1 MPSLTFAGGK
11 LLLVYYDLREDVAG
25 FSSKFI
31 DDKTAATVGKRHTM
45 DIRASMGTPGSAPVF
60 APSVRVSDYLV
71 GRRPVGV
78 PPSPILVPC
87 GSTPTPLCEQLQFN
101 PPNLPMFKLGTVPF
115 IGDYIDIAPA
125 PAFVPSGRGKWA
137 YNMSRDSVPMFH
149 AVWSDNRDV
158 RPPPPPESDWNKY
171 APPDYGGVPGVPRP
185 SIYDPSKTV
194 TCDAA
199 SSAFTASR
207 NQNIYTA
214 RIAGGLL
221 VGSPGNAKPLS
232 ATLQRGFVVFAQ
244 NMTATTRSFR
254 MRILNQPLGGRA
266 SFSQFPI
273 PPFTPASPA
282 PLTFL
287 DVMTP
292 PRSTASRTVFVTS
305 SDRHAQINVE
315 IVEMGATA
323 PVPGGLSG
331 TVIINADIEN
341 PLIEAAD
348 IENADIENADIE
360 NKEHTN
366 ADIENPA
373 VRSADIENADIENA
387 DIENADI
394 ENADI
399 ENADIE
405 NADIE
410 NADIENADIENSS
423 LTDVTW
429 KVTNTGNT
437 TTAFNVNLFL
447 SQAAPAGVKLQL
459 VLHKSY
465 TTPAA
470 VDCSLKLRSHTVLV
484 ANIVHPVFVTP
495 QSGGIPDP
503 NNPAAT
509 NGTIQLA
516 PGEVGKI
523 TLRILDADLTNNVT
537 IVNDKGETVSI
548 DPAFVPGVTLSP
560 LVRAQEI
567 GTVALAEGVTKPPI
581 ITTDDDN
588 STIFFVQQ
596 PSTTVVGEIMAPVR
610 VQVRD
615 RSGAVLPGVP
625 VTLSLFTVPAGG
637 AIVGATTALTDVSG
651 IATFA
656 GLRFTVPGTYRLQ
669 ASVSVPGGLVIPP
682 ALSALFEILRSPTVA
697 GRAAG
702 PAGSRRSGVQQSAR
716 TDVCPLVVRRAARCV
731 YAARLLD
738 RDVSCRRRT
747 RHAALHEPCDGHGRI
762 ARHDGGRRPVR

>member
-1 MPSLTFAGGK
+1 
-11 LLLVYYDLREDVAG
+11 
-25 FSSKFI
+25 
-31 DDKTAATVGKRHTM
+31 
-45 DIRASMGTPGSAPVF
+45 
-60 APSVRVSDYLV
+60 
-71 GRRPVGV
+71 
-78 PPSPILVPC
+78 
-87 GSTPTPLCEQLQFN
+87 
-101 PPNLPMFKLGTVPF
+101 
-115 IGDYIDIAPA
+115 
-125 PAFVPSGRGKWA
+125 
-137 YNMSRDSVPMFH
+137 MFH

-158 RPPPPPESDWNKY
+158 RPPPDNDWKTY
-171 APPDYGGVPGVPRP
+171 APPDYCLTKDCVPIPGPRP

-194 TCDAA
+194 TCDSA

-254 MRILNQPLGGRA
+254 MRILNQPPGGRA

-273 PPFTPASPA
+273 PPFTPGSPA

-287 DVMTP
+287 DVITP
-292 PRSTASRTVFVTS
+292 PRSTASRTVFVSS
-305 SDRHAQINVE
+305 SDPHAQINVE

-341 PLIEAAD
+341 PVIEAAD

-470 VDCSLKLRSHTVLV
+470 VTCDLRLRSHTVLV
-484 ANIVHPVFVTP
+484 ANIVHPEFVTP

-503 NNPAAT
+503 NSPAAT

-537 IVNDKGETVSI
+537 YVNDKGETISI
-548 DPAFVPGVTLSP
+548 DPAFVPGETVSP

-567 GTVALAEGVTKPPI
+567 GTVALAEGRH
-581 ITTDDDN
+581 
-588 STIFFVQQ
+588 
-596 PSTTVVGEIMAPVR
+596 G
-610 VQVRD
+610 
-615 RSGAVLPGVP
+615 
-625 VTLSLFTVPAGG
+625 
-637 AIVGATTALTDVSG
+637 TADHH
-651 IATFA
+651 
-656 GLRFTVPGTYRLQ
+656 
-669 ASVSVPGGLVIPP
+669 
-682 ALSALFEILRSPTVA
+682 
-697 GRAAG
+697 
-702 PAGSRRSGVQQSAR
+702 
-716 TDVCPLVVRRAARCV
+716 D
-731 YAARLLD
+731 
-738 RDVSCRRRT
+738 RRRQLHDFL
-747 RHAALHEPCDGHGRI
+747 RPAANPDDRG
-762 ARHDGGRRPVR
+762 